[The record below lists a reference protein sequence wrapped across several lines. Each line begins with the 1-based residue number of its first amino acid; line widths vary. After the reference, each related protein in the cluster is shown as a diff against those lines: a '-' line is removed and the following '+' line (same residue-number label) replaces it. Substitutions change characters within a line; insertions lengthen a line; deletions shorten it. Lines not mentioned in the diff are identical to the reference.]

1 MKILGLIPARGG
13 SKGLPGKNLKPLL
26 GVPLI
31 GRTILAALE
40 SKVLDRVIVSTDD
53 HKIAACARAFGA
65 AAPFLRPAPLA
76 TDRASVVDAAL
87 HALDELAKT
96 GYTPDAVMLLQP
108 TSPLRTAATIRKAA
122 ALFRETGEAV
132 VSVAAASEHPFWS
145 RKIEKGRLQPFVPGK
160 APASRQEL
168 PAAYVL
174 DGSIYLVA
182 VSELRRRRRF
192 AWPGARALVSP
203 AAEAGDI
210 DELADFEA
218 AERRLAR
225 GRRAPEPGRVFI
237 VAEAGVNHNGRL
249 TLAKK
254 LVDAAKAAGADAIKF
269 QTFKTA
275 ALVTAAA
282 PLADYQRKT
291 GVGLA
296 QADMLRTLELSES
309 DHRALRAHCRKTGIE
324 FMSTPFDEAS
334 LALLERLGV
343 KRHKIP
349 SGELTHRGLIEAVAR
364 TGKPLILSTGMA
376 TLAEVGRALGWIRA
390 VSDAPVTVLHCVT
403 EYPAPADSANL
414 RAMASMASA
423 FGLPVGWSDHT
434 SGIDIALASVALG
447 ATVLEKHLTL
457 DRGLPGPDHAA
468 SLEPAEFKALVA
480 SVRRVKS
487 ALGDGIK
494 RPRPCEMKNIKA
506 ARRGLVAARDL
517 AKGKILKRSDLIAKR
532 PAIGIEPADL
542 ARVTGR
548 RLRRGLKRDQA
559 LTWEAL

>member
-13 SKGLPGKNLKPLL
+13 SKGLPGKNLRPLL

-31 GRTILAALE
+31 GRTILAALK
-40 SKVLDRVIVSTDD
+40 SKALDRLIVSTDD
-53 HKIAACARAFGA
+53 PKIAACARAFGA
-65 AAPFLRPAPLA
+65 EVPFLRPKRLA
-76 TDRASVVDAAL
+76 TDQAAVVDAAL
-87 HALDELAKT
+87 HALDELAKS
-96 GYTPDAVMLLQP
+96 GDRPDAVMLLQP

-122 ALFRETGEAV
+122 ALLKKTGEAV
-132 VSVAAASEHPFWS
+132 VSVAAASEHPLWA
-145 RKIEKGRLQPFVPGK
+145 RKIENGRLVPFLDK
-160 APASRQEL
+160 APASRQQL
-168 PAAYVL
+168 PPAYAL
-174 DGSIYLVA
+174 DGSIYLVP

-203 AAEAGDI
+203 AAEVCDI
-210 DELADFEA
+210 DELDDFEA

-249 TLAKK
+249 SLAKK
-254 LVDAAKAAGADAIKF
+254 LVDAAKAAGADAVKF
-269 QTFKTA
+269 QTFKTE

-282 PLADYQRKT
+282 PLAAYQRQA
-291 GVGLA
+291 GVGSA
-296 QADMLRTLELSES
+296 QAAMLRGLELSEA
-309 DHRALRAHCRKTGIE
+309 DHRALRAHCRAAGVE
-324 FMSTPFDEAS
+324 FMSTPFDSAS

-349 SGELTHRGLIEAVAR
+349 SGEITNRGLIESVAR
-364 TGKPLILSTGMA
+364 TGKPLILSTGMS

-390 VSDAPVTVLHCVT
+390 ISDAPVTVLHCVT

-414 RAMASMASA
+414 RALAAMAEA

-480 SVRRVKS
+480 AVRRVES

-494 RPRPCEMKNIKA
+494 RPQPCEMKNIKV

-517 AKGKILKRSDLIAKR
+517 QKGTVLGHDDLAAKR
-532 PAIGIEPADL
+532 PAIGIEPGDL
-542 ARVTGR
+542 ALVVGR